1 MTNDLNII
9 VFGSLSVQMSP
20 PMGARDTKRG
30 DVICGQPLKL
40 YRVTPEYVKGKTQ
53 GWPAAGPLAAVQV
66 PDEAG
71 VV

>member
-1 MTNDLNII
+1 MI
-9 VFGSLSVQMSP
+9 VIGSVSVQMTPS
-20 PMGARDTKRG
+20 MGVRLSETPKRG
-30 DVICGQPLKL
+30 DGICGRALKL

>member
-1 MTNDLNII
+1 
-9 VFGSLSVQMSP
+9 
-20 PMGARDTKRG
+20 MGFRDPKWG
-30 DVICGQPLKL
+30 DIICGHCGGHPLKL

>member
-1 MTNDLNII
+1 MTNDL
-9 VFGSLSVQMSP
+9 FLVQCQYKRHHQWVSETP
-20 PMGARDTKRG
+20 KRG

>member
-1 MTNDLNII
+1 
-9 VFGSLSVQMSP
+9 
-20 PMGARDTKRG
+20 MGFRDPKRG
-30 DVICGQPLKL
+30 DIICGQPLKL

-66 PDEAG
+66 PEEAG

>member
-1 MTNDLNII
+1 MT
-9 VFGSLSVQMSP
+9 
-20 PMGARDTKRG
+20 MGFRDPKRG
-30 DVICGQPLKL
+30 DIICGHCGGHPLKL

-53 GWPAAGPLAAVQV
+53 GWPVAGPLAAVQV

>member
-1 MTNDLNII
+1 
-9 VFGSLSVQMSP
+9 MSETP
-20 PMGARDTKRG
+20 KRG
-30 DVICGQPLKL
+30 VVIFVEL

-71 VV
+71 GVRGGG